1 MQGGSD
7 GPEHNAPG
15 DRSDRA
21 FHQLGMA
28 FLDEAKRPRS
38 FDDVKNFMGRDYDA
52 LPHRVKVSLEK
63 MESGEIDEVANMA
76 KWMRDRDLVFD
87 LPGGKVCFL

>member
-28 FLDEAKRPRS
+28 FLDDAQRPRS
-38 FDDVKNFMGRDYDA
+38 PDDVKSLMGRDYEV
-52 LPHRVKVSLEK
+52 LPHRVKESLEA
-63 MESGEIDEVANMA
+63 MDEAELTEVARLA
-76 KWMRDRDLVFD
+76 GWMRDKDLVFD